1 MIGLDSP
8 ISQIATGGLLSGL
21 SGLSGGWVTGRGM
34 FGTAG
39 NFRAL
44 QQIARATGGVA
55 FDITSPKQIGSAFF
69 SGIAQRLSVA
79 G

>member
-1 MIGLDSP
+1 
-8 ISQIATGGLLSGL
+8 
-21 SGLSGGWVTGRGM
+21 M

-39 NFRAL
+39 NFAAL
-44 QQIARATGGVA
+44 QQVARATGGVA
-55 FDITSPKQIGSAFF
+55 FDITSPKQVNGAFF

>member
-1 MIGLDSP
+1 VRQLRALYNPNKRVEIVPL
-8 ISQIATGGLLSGL
+8 
-21 SGLSGGWVTGRGM
+21 M

-39 NFRAL
+39 NFAAL
-44 QQIARATGGVA
+44 QQVARATGGVA
-55 FDITSPKQIGSAFF
+55 FDITSPKQVNSAFF